1 MARLETR
8 ATGQGGAALIKAL
21 GFFIILLSGYW
32 LSMQFDLNS
41 FLWVLFGAFLV
52 FAEDII
58 RGIFNGKRQG
68 H

>member
-1 MARLETR
+1 M
-8 ATGQGGAALIKAL
+8 IKAL
-21 GFFIILLSGYW
+21 GFFIVFLSGYW
-32 LSMQFDLNS
+32 LTIQFDLNS
-41 FLWVLFGAFLV
+41 FLWALFGAFLV

>member
-1 MARLETR
+1 MIR
-8 ATGQGGAALIKAL
+8 GL
-21 GFFIILLSGYW
+21 GFLIVLLAGW
-32 LSMQFDLNS
+32 GLTIQFELNS

-58 RGIFNGKRQG
+58 KGIFNGKRQR